1 MVGSEAV
8 VALNCGC
15 KTSGLGCK
23 TSSLNVSPPFREHN
37 RFSVFRGVDAISVSH
52 AVRKT
57 FRKSENG
64 PMDYLH
70 DFVANRAWVRDG
82 LVREEDVYP
91 LSLY

>member
-1 MVGSEAV
+1 V
-8 VALNCGC
+8 VVKLLDLVVKLARS
-15 KTSGLGCK
+15 TYP
-23 TSSLNVSPPFREHN
+23 PPFREHN

>member
-1 MVGSEAV
+1 V
-8 VALNCGC
+8 VVKLLDWVVKLARS
-15 KTSGLGCK
+15 TY
-23 TSSLNVSPPFREHN
+23 PPCREYD
-37 RFSVFRGVDAISVSH
+37 RFSVFRGVDAISISH
-52 AVRKT
+52 SVRKT